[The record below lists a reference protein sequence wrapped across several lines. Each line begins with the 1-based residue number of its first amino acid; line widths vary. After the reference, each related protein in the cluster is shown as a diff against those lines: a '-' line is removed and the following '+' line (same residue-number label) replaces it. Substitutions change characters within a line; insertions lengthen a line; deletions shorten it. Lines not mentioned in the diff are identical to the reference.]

1 MVMDDG
7 TTARLGETHYV
18 MTTTT
23 ANAVGVF
30 RHLEF
35 CRQCLWPELD
45 VQLISITEQYAQ
57 YAVAGPNARRL
68 LEKLL
73 DPGEDISNEAFPFMA
88 CREISICGGVKAR
101 LFRISFSGEL
111 AFEIA
116 VPSRYG
122 DAMIRALMTAGEEFG
137 VAPYGTEAL
146 GVMRIEKGHVAGNEL
161 NGQTTARQ
169 MGLGR
174 MVSQSKD
181 SIGLVLSRRP
191 ELVRDDDYELIGLK
205 PVNSDQ
211 PLIAGSHFIGIGAGT
226 VAENDEGWV
235 TSIAYS
241 PHLKSAIG
249 LGYIRR
255 GNSRHGD
262 IVRAVNLLGGQ
273 DIKVELCSPHF
284 IDPEGTRLHG

>member
-1 MVMDDG
+1 MLREDGMVMDDG

-57 YAVAGPNARRL
+57 YAFAGPNARRL
-68 LEKLL
+68 LEKLI
-73 DPGEDISNEAFPFMA
+73 DSGEDISNEAFPFMA
-88 CREISICGGVKAR
+88 CGEISICGGVKAR

-137 VAPYGTEAL
+137 VTPYG
-146 GVMRIEKGHVAGNEL
+146 
-161 NGQTTARQ
+161 
-169 MGLGR
+169 
-174 MVSQSKD
+174 
-181 SIGLVLSRRP
+181 LS
-191 ELVRDDDYELIGLK
+191 LIH
-205 PVNSDQ
+205 
-211 PLIAGSHFIGIGAGT
+211 I
-226 VAENDEGWV
+226 
-235 TSIAYS
+235 
-241 PHLKSAIG
+241 
-249 LGYIRR
+249 
-255 GNSRHGD
+255 
-262 IVRAVNLLGGQ
+262 
-273 DIKVELCSPHF
+273 
-284 IDPEGTRLHG
+284 

>member
-1 MVMDDG
+1 
-7 TTARLGETHYV
+7 
-18 MTTTT
+18 
-23 ANAVGVF
+23 
-30 RHLEF
+30 
-35 CRQCLWPELD
+35 
-45 VQLISITEQYAQ
+45 
-57 YAVAGPNARRL
+57 
-68 LEKLL
+68 
-73 DPGEDISNEAFPFMA
+73 
-88 CREISICGGVKAR
+88 
-101 LFRISFSGEL
+101 
-111 AFEIA
+111 
-116 VPSRYG
+116 
-122 DAMIRALMTAGEEFG
+122 
-137 VAPYGTEAL
+137 
-146 GVMRIEKGHVAGNEL
+146 
-161 NGQTTARQ
+161 
-169 MGLGR
+169 

-211 PLIAGSHFIGIGAGT
+211 PLIAGSHFIAIGASP
-226 VAENDEGWV
+226 VAKNDEGWV

-255 GNSRHGD
+255 GNNRHGD